1 MEEIDLARTL
11 RVLRRYWWC
20 VTICVFVAVIVA
32 GAIAMTRTPVYEATV
47 TLFEPAYRLQ
57 TGPSFQSLDD
67 KPGSAIRLYPTLAK
81 NEEIAER
88 VVEALAS
95 ILPPDERDPKALL
108 SLVRVDEDKQ
118 NPAIFYIKARSSSPS
133 LAQEIANGWAGEYV
147 ALVAG
152 QPERYMPEF
161 LAIQGRLAAAESKL
175 NAAQEALARFEEETG
190 LGLITAGG
198 EIITAG
204 LDPYAFYGERG
215 KILEAK
221 IATLANHRIAQD
233 ALRLLLEKLRE
244 AKTTGMSDASALP
257 WELLSVDAILER
269 GVISPTLMAQQG
281 HDLDALIGQLEREE
295 TVMAEVTEELS
306 GEVTELRGEL
316 LLDKIQYDILQRD
329 AGAALDEY
337 HALVNKS
344 LELKTSAEM
353 VQIIQP
359 ATTPKRPH
367 EERPVV
373 VDIAAAGVLGLL
385 VGVLGAFAL
394 DRWKEEG
401 SEAAPQRD

>member
-11 RVLRRYWWC
+11 RVLKRYWWC
-20 VTICVFVAVIVA
+20 VAICVLVAVVVA
-32 GAIAMTRTPVYEATV
+32 GAIGMRRIPVYEATV

-67 KPGSAIRLYPTLAK
+67 KPGSAIHLYPTLAK
-81 NEEIAER
+81 SEEIAER

-95 ILPPDERDPKALL
+95 MLPPDWKDPKALL
-108 SLVRVDEDKQ
+108 SLVRVSEDKQ
-118 NPAIFYIKARSSSPS
+118 NPAIFYIKARSSNPD
-133 LAQEIANGWAGEYV
+133 LAQEIANSWAGEYV

-161 LAIQGRLAAAESKL
+161 LAIQGRLAAAESKFD
-175 NAAQEALARFEEETG
+175 AARETLTQFQDETG
-190 LGLITAGG
+190 VGMITSAF
-198 EIITAG
+198 
-204 LDPYAFYGERG
+204 DPYAFYGERG

-221 IATLANHRIAQD
+221 IATLANHRVAQD
-233 ALRLLLEKLRE
+233 ALRFLLEKLRE

-269 GVISPTLMAQQG
+269 GVISPTLIAQQE
-281 HDLDALIGQLEREE
+281 HDLDALIGQLEGEE
-295 TVMAEVTEELS
+295 TIVAGVIEELS
-306 GEVTELRGEL
+306 REVTELRGEL
-316 LLDKIQYDILQRD
+316 LSDEAQHDILRRD
-329 AGAALDEY
+329 AQVATGEY
-337 HALVNKS
+337 DAFMNKS
-344 LELKTSAEM
+344 LELKTNAEM

-373 VDIAAAGVLGLL
+373 VDIAAAGILGLL

-394 DRWKEEG
+394 DRWKEES
-401 SEAAPQRD
+401 SEAAPQRG

>member
-1 MEEIDLARTL
+1 M
-11 RVLRRYWWC
+11 
-20 VTICVFVAVIVA
+20 
-32 GAIAMTRTPVYEATV
+32 
-47 TLFEPAYRLQ
+47 
-57 TGPSFQSLDD
+57 
-67 KPGSAIRLYPTLAK
+67 
-81 NEEIAER
+81 
-88 VVEALAS
+88 
-95 ILPPDERDPKALL
+95 LPPDGRDPKALL
-108 SLVRVDEDKQ
+108 SLVRVSEDNQ

>member
-11 RVLRRYWWC
+11 GVLKRYWWC
-20 VTICVFVAVIVA
+20 VAICVFVAVIVA
-32 GAIAMTRTPVYEATV
+32 GVIGMRRTPVYEATV

-67 KPGSAIRLYPTLAK
+67 KPGLAIHLYPTLAK
-81 NEEIAER
+81 SEEIAER

-108 SLVRVDEDKQ
+108 SLVRVEADKQ
-118 NPAIFYIKARSSSPS
+118 NPALFYIKARSSNPN
-133 LAQEIANGWAGEYV
+133 LAQEIVNSWAEEYV

-161 LAIQGRLAAAESKL
+161 LAIQERLAAAESKFD
-175 NAAQEALARFEEETG
+175 AARETLTQFQDETG
-190 LGLITAGG
+190 VGMITSAF
-198 EIITAG
+198 
-204 LDPYAFYGERG
+204 DPYAFYGERG

-221 IATLANHRIAQD
+221 IATLAEHRVAQD
-233 ALRLLLEKLRE
+233 ALHLFLGKLRE
-244 AKTTGMSDASALP
+244 AKATGLSDASALP
-257 WELLSVDAILER
+257 WELLAVDAILER
-269 GVISPTLMAQQG
+269 GVISPTLMAQQD

-295 TVMAEVTEELS
+295 TIAAGVIEELS
-306 GEVTELRGEL
+306 REVTELRGEL
-316 LLDKIQYDILQRD
+316 LSDEAQHGILQMDVQAARGEYD
-329 AGAALDEY
+329 AFM
-337 HALVNKS
+337 NKS
-344 LELKTSAEM
+344 LELKTNAEM